1 MDDLGGRASSA
12 DCGEVYQERTSHVC
26 ITRPYPKARH
36 QILQEILWERLRRR
50 RLQCRLCNGLE
61 AKFVAMFLSIHE
73 LMTIEHCIHD
83 FDEPSTLF
91 YLSIQ
96 E

>member
-1 MDDLGGRASSA
+1 MEDLGGRASSA
-12 DCGEVYQERTSHVC
+12 DCREVYQERTSHIC
-26 ITRPYPKARH
+26 ITRPFPTVRH
-36 QILQEILWERLRRR
+36 QILQEMLWERLRRR
-50 RLQCRLCNGLE
+50 RLHYRLCNGLE
-61 AKFVAMFLSIHE
+61 AKFIAISLSIHE
-73 LMTIEHCIHD
+73 LMIIEHCIHD